1 VPIER
6 RVQSGPLK
14 LLQSVEVEL
23 GGLAGQGRGV
33 VRRGGLGGQVRL
45 LAEVAL
51 LAEPAVA
58 ACATLRP
65 GAFFQPS
72 CGRLRGHA

>member
-23 GGLAGQGRGV
+23 GGLAGQGRGG
-33 VRRGGLGGQVRL
+33 VRDAEAGGLL
-45 LAEVAL
+45 
-51 LAEPAVA
+51 PAI
-58 ACATLRP
+58 LRP
-65 GAFFQPS
+65 AARARVTQMGHGPGATSARP
-72 CGRLRGHA
+72 